1 MRTDRYAAFGLA
13 EVDEPFR
20 RAVRDGFKRA
30 GLSHKQL
37 TEAMEWY
44 RDSIRA
50 GMNEGALLGSFTEFT
65 TNKGWPVEQQAAASL
80 VYDAIRDH
88 GAEAVMSPTPTP
100 AEDQETIAKAN
111 ALLAKDAAAYFAD
124 QELQEEMFEA
134 LERQAAPQSEP
145 PALGPPLTDVEIEHR
160 IGRQDMQKFERMIR
174 ENPGQYWSSP
184 AAQAAYRDAI
194 ERANAAPA
202 APVEAAARA
211 PAATP
216 VATDGA
222 FPPAPASRPEAE
234 LET

>member
-1 MRTDRYAAFGLA
+1 MRTDRYAAFGLTEA
-13 EVDEPFR
+13 DEPFR

-50 GMNEGALLGSFTEFT
+50 GMNEGELLASFTEFT

-88 GAEAVMSPTPTP
+88 GAEAVMSPIPTL

-124 QELQEEMFEA
+124 QELQEAMFEA
-134 LERQAAPQSEP
+134 LERQAAPQSGP
-145 PALGPPLTDVEIEHR
+145 PALGPPLSDVEIEQR
-160 IGRQDMQKFERMIR
+160 IGRQDMQKFERMMR
-174 ENPGQYWSSP
+174 EEPQRYWGSP
-184 AAQAAYRDAI
+184 QLQEAYRDAI
-194 ERANAAPA
+194 ERATAAPPAAPA
-202 APVEAAARA
+202 EAAAPESVP
-211 PAATP
+211 PAAAAEPKT
-216 VATDGA
+216 
-222 FPPAPASRPEAE
+222 EAV
-234 LET
+234 